1 MHLICPSQCSESTA
15 ARSLVDAW
23 IADPNNPIHDVTYV
37 PLSESMA
44 NGGGPAC
51 LRLRW
56 TLPESVL
63 NSRMSVW
70 RWTPER
76 GEQLRNW
83 VERYYVERLS
93 YADFQRLE
101 FAEQATAAV
110 AAFPIGSRP

>member
-1 MHLICPSQCSESTA
+1 
-15 ARSLVDAW
+15 
-23 IADPNNPIHDVTYV
+23 
-37 PLSESMA
+37 
-44 NGGGPAC
+44 
-51 LRLRW
+51 
-56 TLPESVL
+56 
-63 NSRMSVW
+63 MSVW